1 MLVVENLLQN
11 VLQFQSLGTLAARL
25 SGVPSFFRPK
35 TPIAPFAL
43 PAQFTVG
50 VEGSSSCELSLLDL
64 LERAIVHR
72 RKSVKQCSHERTLV
86 PLGW

>member
-1 MLVVENLLQN
+1 MYLCKEIPLQN

-35 TPIAPFAL
+35 TLLIAPFAL

-50 VEGSSSCELSLLDL
+50 VEGSSSMSELSLFDL
-64 LERAIVHR
+64 LDRARVHLR
-72 RKSVKQCSHERTLV
+72 
-86 PLGW
+86 